1 MREILFCG
9 KRIDNGCWVSGY
21 HIKDG
26 VTGKH
31 FIAAEGSLLHES
43 DKVGEEG
50 LLNFVAFEVDEDTI
64 SVNMDSQWTPVE
76 DRLPEVDVDVEEI
89 IEDDD
94 CPEYIVTV
102 DGASESTVLKYSPDG
117 TWFDENGYTYDVVAW
132 RPLPSPYRPWNGR
145 TDKNIITRI
154 IERLNHLCALNSGC
168 GAIFGNTKEK
178 ECYYKGCRDAFEQ
191 AIEEIQTIYDRAD
204 L

>member
-1 MREILFCG
+1 MTKSER
-9 KRIDNGCWVSGY
+9 
-21 HIKDG
+21 KDF
-26 VTGKH
+26 VT
-31 FIAAEGSLLHES
+31 
-43 DKVGEEG
+43 
-50 LLNFVAFEVDEDTI
+50 FVAFEVDEDTI

-117 TWFDENGYTYDVVAW
+117 TWFDENGYTYNVVAW

>member
-1 MREILFCG
+1 MREILFSA
-9 KRIDNGCWVSGY
+9 KRIDNGRWVCGY

-31 FIAAEGSLLHES
+31 FIVADGSLLHES

-64 SVNMDSQWTPVE
+64 SVNMDSEWTSVE
-76 DRLPEVDVDVEEI
+76 ERLPEVDVDVEEI

-132 RPLPSPYRPWNGR
+132 RPLPGPYRPWKGK
-145 TDKNIITRI
+145 TDKNIITII
-154 IERLNHLCALNSGC
+154 IERINHLCASNSGC
-168 GAIFGNTKEK
+168 KAIFGNTPEK
-178 ECYYKGCRDAFEQ
+178 ECYYEGRRDAFER
-191 AIEEIQTIYDRAD
+191 AIEEIQEIYDRAD
-204 L
+204 T